1 MSVRD
6 CRNCPTHFPLFD
18 AVHVRD
24 DDVEQSADSPL
35 SSEKNDDVN
44 DFGGMRV
51 EPVDVETSADSV
63 RVVDDARRAAEHV
76 KRIAEV
82 CADEVGRRK

>member
-1 MSVRD
+1 MLRLVVQTKRKYEKRVKKSTERK
-6 CRNCPTHFPLFD
+6 RNEG
-18 AVHVRD
+18 AIGR
-24 DDVEQSADSPL
+24 
-35 SSEKNDDVN
+35 EKRHGDQ
-44 DFGGMRV
+44 
-51 EPVDVETSADSV
+51 ESADSV